1 MEFFADENVARPI
14 VQWLRQ
20 SGHDV
25 LYGAEAAPGQE
36 DAVWLY
42 QAEQSER
49 LIVTAD
55 KDFGDLIFRDRLN
68 SHGVV
73 LMRVHRLSLREC
85 LARPPQAWS
94 TVEANPPEKFIV
106 ITEGRVRVR
115 NLKLGSKAQ
124 DRSDRLG

>member
-1 MEFFADENVARPI
+1 MKFFSDENVARLI

-20 SGHDV
+20 RGHDV
-25 LYGAEAAPGQE
+25 LYAAEADPGQH
-36 DAVWLY
+36 DAIWLH
-42 QAEQSER
+42 QAEQWER

-73 LMRVHRLSLREC
+73 LMRMHRLSLRER
-85 LARPPQAWS
+85 LARLVQVWS
-94 TVEANPPEKFIV
+94 IVEANPTGKFIV

-115 NLKLGSKAQ
+115 SLKLDGKGQ
-124 DRSDRLG
+124 DGGDGLA

>member
-1 MEFFADENVARPI
+1 MQFFADENVARPI

-20 SGHDV
+20 RGYDV
-25 LYGAEAAPGQE
+25 LYAAEAAPGRE
-36 DAVWLY
+36 DVVWLY
-42 QAEQSER
+42 QAEQSGH

-73 LMRVHRLSLREC
+73 LMRMHRLGLRER
-85 LARPPQAWS
+85 LARLAQAWS
-94 TVEANPPEKFIV
+94 TVEANPKGKFIV

-115 NLKLGSKAQ
+115 NLQLDGNGRDGSNGPA
-124 DRSDRLG
+124 

>member
-1 MEFFADENVARPI
+1 MKFFADENVARPI

-20 SGHDV
+20 RGYDV
-25 LYGAEAAPGQE
+25 LYAAEAAPGQE
-36 DAVWLY
+36 DVVWLY
-42 QAEQSER
+42 QAEQSGR

-73 LMRVHRLSLREC
+73 LVRMHRLGLRER
-85 LARPPQAWS
+85 LARLAQAWS
-94 TVEANPPEKFIV
+94 TVEANPKGKFIV

-115 NLKLGSKAQ
+115 NLKLDGNVQDGSNGPA
-124 DRSDRLG
+124 

>member
-1 MEFFADENVARPI
+1 MKFFADENVARLI
-14 VQWLRQ
+14 VQWLRKR
-20 SGHDV
+20 GHDV
-25 LYGAEAAPGQE
+25 LYAAEVAPGRD
-36 DAVWLY
+36 DAVWQH

-73 LMRVHRLSLREC
+73 LIRMHRLSLRER
-85 LARPPQAWS
+85 LARLAEVWS
-94 TVEANPPEKFIV
+94 IVEANPKGKFIV

-115 NLKLGSKAQ
+115 NLKLGGK
-124 DRSDRLG
+124 G

>member
-1 MEFFADENVARPI
+1 MKFFADENVARPI
-14 VQWLRQ
+14 VQWLRHR
-20 SGHDV
+20 GYDV
-25 LYGAEAAPGQE
+25 LYTAEAAPGQE

-42 QAEQSER
+42 QAEQSGR

-73 LMRVHRLSLREC
+73 LMRMHRLGLRER
-85 LARPPQAWS
+85 LARLAQAWS
-94 TVEANPPEKFIV
+94 TVEANPTGKFIV

-115 NLKLGSKAQ
+115 NLKLDGNGQGGSNGPA
-124 DRSDRLG
+124 